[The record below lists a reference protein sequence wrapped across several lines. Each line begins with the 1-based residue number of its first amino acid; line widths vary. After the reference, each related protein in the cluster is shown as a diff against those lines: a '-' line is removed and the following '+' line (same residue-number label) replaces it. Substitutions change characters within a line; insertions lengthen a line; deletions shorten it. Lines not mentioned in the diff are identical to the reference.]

1 VQLVEA
7 LALLCPLLG
16 LAIFIVVIAGAWKV
30 FTKAGQPG
38 WAAIVPIYSTYVFV
52 VEIAKK
58 DMMWFILSLFIP
70 FAIVVPCMDAAEKFG
85 KERGYGIGLFL
96 LPFIFFPMLGFGDAQ
111 YRGGRGRSLDYDDD
125 EDEDEEPRPRKKKRR
140 DDDD

>member
-1 VQLVEA
+1 MEFGIVCFA
-7 LALLCPLLG
+7 LY
-16 LAIFIVVIAGAWKV
+16 LAMIVVVVAGVWKV

-38 WAAIVPIYSTYVFV
+38 WAAIIPIYNTYVLV

-58 DMMWFILSLFIP
+58 DMVWFLLSLFIP
-70 FAIVVPCMDAAEKFG
+70 FAVIIPLMDMAEKFG
-85 KERGYGIGLFL
+85 KDRMYGLGLAF

-111 YRGGRGRSLDYDDD
+111 YRGGRGRSLDYDD